1 MVLCSSLLNNNGGVP
16 QSTPLFLT
24 YIYMLAAVYDLRH
37 FLASSQPS
45 TTDDSSRPI
54 DHMRDDVTFLATVN
68 ALLGSH
74 FEWIR
79 NGEELL
85 CCRLF

>member
-1 MVLCSSLLNNNGGVP
+1 MLQTLNNTENRSHDTIPEV
-16 QSTPLFLT
+16 TVA
-24 YIYMLAAVYDLRH
+24 IA
-37 FLASSQPS
+37 
-45 TTDDSSRPI
+45 I